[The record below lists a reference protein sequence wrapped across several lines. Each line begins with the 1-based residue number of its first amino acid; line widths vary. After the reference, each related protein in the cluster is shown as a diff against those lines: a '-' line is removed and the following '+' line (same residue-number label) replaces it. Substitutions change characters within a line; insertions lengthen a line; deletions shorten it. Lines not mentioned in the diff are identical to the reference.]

1 MIHMH
6 WKLLGK
12 LAVPCRDLMEWAH
25 WFETANRH
33 VAQTEV
39 GPMLV
44 STVFL
49 GLDHNFRDT
58 GPPLLFET
66 MVFGGEEASEWAES
80 YCERTPDWAAAEAA
94 HRRAVTA
101 ARRMLKKAQK
111 TLQEAQGGPDGSEAP
126 EAG

>member
-39 GPMLV
+39 GPMLGIREG
-44 STVFL
+44 SL
-49 GLDHNFRDT
+49 LDGDELRRIWRERAWPLMRTTPRTLKCEGSLRD
-58 GPPLLFET
+58 
-66 MVFGGEEASEWAES
+66 
-80 YCERTPDWAAAEAA
+80 
-94 HRRAVTA
+94 
-101 ARRMLKKAQK
+101 
-111 TLQEAQGGPDGSEAP
+111 
-126 EAG
+126 